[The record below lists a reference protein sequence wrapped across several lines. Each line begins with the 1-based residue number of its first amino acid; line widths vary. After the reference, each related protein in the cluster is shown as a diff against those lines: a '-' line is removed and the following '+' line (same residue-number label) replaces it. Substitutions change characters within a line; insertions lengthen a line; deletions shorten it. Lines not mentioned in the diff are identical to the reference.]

1 MADGSTKTALT
12 VFFIVGNFRNK
23 VEYTLTRVPET
34 FYMLYSLASMCLFL
48 YILLYLVLYMYEK
61 FKF

>member
-1 MADGSTKTALT
+1 MTDGATYVSLS
-12 VFFIVGNFRNK
+12 VYFIVGNSRKK
-23 VEYTLTRVPET
+23 VKYTLTRVPET
-34 FYMLYSLASMCLFL
+34 FYMLYSLASMCLFV

>member
-1 MADGSTKTALT
+1 
-12 VFFIVGNFRNK
+12 VGNFRNK

-34 FYMLYSLASMCLFL
+34 FYMLYSLASMCLLL
-48 YILLYLVLYMYEK
+48 YMLLYLVLFMYEK